1 MADTGSRPPRSVAI
15 VSATAPYPPDT
26 GKKVVVAGLV
36 EYWITRVGQ
45 ENVHYILVAPP
56 DATDAG
62 FPVPVRLIR
71 SPSVGEQCAAV
82 ASRTIATRR
91 HALQESVL
99 YARRVR
105 RELDRVLAE
114 IDADLEIY
122 DTVRLGQYA
131 TELPARA
138 RTRRMVYL
146 DDLFSRRY
154 ARMRAAMRNGDGV
167 RLDALGEFR
176 TFIPRP
182 LRPIAEAPAVQHALL
197 GLEQHLVARRE
208 LAAVKD
214 FHTCLLVNFEEA
226 AHLTDRTG
234 ADNVAVLPPLVD
246 ADRAIAPRRAHGSQF
261 VFLGRM
267 TLPHNH
273 DAVATFLRNHMSELV
288 HQVPGALLRIIGG
301 GPRPELRS
309 LAARWGDRVRF
320 DGYVADL
327 DRVLSQ
333 SCAMVSPIRFGS
345 GVKLKVLDALA
356 RGVPVVSTS
365 IGAEGI
371 AAGPEHGVLVEDDL
385 ARHPRLMRTL
395 TDRDYNAQV
404 SRAARAHFDAVYSR
418 AAVFRQYDEIFGF

>member
-1 MADTGSRPPRSVAI
+1 MAEIGSRPPHSVVI
-15 VSATAPYPPDT
+15 VSATAPFPPDT
-26 GKKVVVAGLV
+26 GKKVVVAGLL

-56 DATDAG
+56 DATVAG

-82 ASRTIATRR
+82 GLRTIATRR
-91 HALQESVL
+91 RALQESVL

-105 RELDRVLAE
+105 RELDRILAE

-131 TELPARA
+131 SELAARGGK
-138 RTRRMVYL
+138 RRMVYL

-154 ARMRAAMRNGDGV
+154 ARMRAAMRDGNGI

-197 GLEQHLVARRE
+197 GLEQHLIARRE
-208 LAAVKD
+208 RAAVQD
-214 FHTCLLVNFEEA
+214 FDTCLLVNAEEA
-226 AHLTDRTG
+226 AHLTDCTG
-234 ADNVAVLPPLVD
+234 ADNVAALPPLVG
-246 ADRAIAPRRAHGSQF
+246 AGRVAAPRRTHGSQF

-267 TLPHNH
+267 TLPHNN
-273 DAVATFLRNHMSELV
+273 DAMATFLENHMSELV
-288 HQVPGALLRIIGG
+288 RQVPDAVLRIIGG
-301 GPRPELRS
+301 GMRPELQT
-309 LAARWGDRVRF
+309 LASRWGDKVQI
-320 DGYVADL
+320 DGYVGDL

-385 ARHPRLMRTL
+385 DRHPRLMRQL

-404 SRAARAHFDAVYSR
+404 SRAARAHFDTVYSR